1 MKLTF
6 TPSNLSPE
14 DKDYFYYEVT
24 KSEHSGFVLTKWSKA
39 KKADAKNAY
48 NQSSLYYATL
58 DQIADKIAWLGLNG
72 TNLDEVIVSL
82 SVTAENIAKTLKG
95 V

>member
-1 MKLTF
+1 MRLTF

-14 DKDYFYYEVT
+14 DKEYFYYEVT

-39 KKADAKNAY
+39 KKADAKKPY
-48 NQSSLYYATL
+48 NQHSLFYASL
-58 DQIADKIAWLGLNG
+58 DQVANKLAWEHVSG

>member
-6 TPSNLSPE
+6 TPTKLTPQDE
-14 DKDYFYYEVT
+14 GYFYYEVT

-39 KKADAKNAY
+39 KKTDAKKPY
-48 NQSSLYYATL
+48 TGRSLFYASL
-58 DQIADKIAWLGLNG
+58 DQVANKLAWENVSG